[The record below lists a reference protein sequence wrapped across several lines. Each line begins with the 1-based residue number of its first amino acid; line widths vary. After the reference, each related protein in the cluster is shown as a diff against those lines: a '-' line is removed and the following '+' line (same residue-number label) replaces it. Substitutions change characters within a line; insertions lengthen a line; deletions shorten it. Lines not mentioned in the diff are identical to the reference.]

1 MAKEIDLYEIF
12 PKAKDIQ
19 FPMRIPRKKKPKPK
33 PQPKVEDTESLVERY
48 AVESGRTY
56 EDLDEVNSI
65 INKNASSDEE
75 QK

>member
-19 FPMRIPRKKKPKPK
+19 FPKPK
-33 PQPKVEDTESLVERY
+33 PQPKVEDAESLVERY

>member
-1 MAKEIDLYEIF
+1 MTKSKKILNIFTAVIIGLFLACTVASFAIRAKT
-12 PKAKDIQ
+12 
-19 FPMRIPRKKKPKPK
+19 
-33 PQPKVEDTESLVERY
+33 QPKVENAESLVERY

>member
-1 MAKEIDLYEIF
+1 
-12 PKAKDIQ
+12 
-19 FPMRIPRKKKPKPK
+19 MRIPRKKKPKAK
-33 PQPKVEDTESLVERY
+33 PQPKVEDAESLVERY

>member
-33 PQPKVEDTESLVERY
+33 PEKITGQGSF
-48 AVESGRTY
+48 
-56 EDLDEVNSI
+56 EDLPADGEPTPFEE
-65 INKNASSDEE
+65 ASRW
-75 QK
+75 